1 MNILF
6 LGDIIG
12 NPGRLCVSKELV
24 NIIVKHNI
32 NVVVANGENAAGGIG
47 ISPSICDTLLK
58 LGIDVITSGN
68 HIYKKKEIYDYINNE
83 PRLLKPANYPHGT
96 PGNGYY
102 IFSNQNTKGKKV
114 AVINICGRVFI
125 DNFDCPFRSMDEI
138 LRAIKGESK
147 IIIVDFHAEVT
158 SEKVA
163 MGWFL
168 DGRVSAVI
176 GTHTHVQTADERILP
191 KGTAYITDAGMVGP
205 RDSVIGVRKELV
217 LERFLKMMPQKFI
230 VASDDNWIN
239 GVVIEVD
246 EETGKSSSIQRLNLK
261 VDVNDKLI

>member
-1 MNILF
+1 
-6 LGDIIG
+6 
-12 NPGRLCVSKELV
+12 
-24 NIIVKHNI
+24 
-32 NVVVANGENAAGGIG
+32 
-47 ISPSICDTLLK
+47 
-58 LGIDVITSGN
+58 
-68 HIYKKKEIYDYINNE
+68 
-83 PRLLKPANYPHGT
+83 
-96 PGNGYY
+96 
-102 IFSNQNTKGKKV
+102 
-114 AVINICGRVFI
+114 
-125 DNFDCPFRSMDEI
+125 
-138 LRAIKGESK
+138 
-147 IIIVDFHAEVT
+147 
-158 SEKVA
+158 

-246 EETGKSSSIQRLNLK
+246 EETANLAAYK
-261 VDVNDKLI
+261 D

>member
-1 MNILF
+1 
-6 LGDIIG
+6 
-12 NPGRLCVSKELV
+12 
-24 NIIVKHNI
+24 
-32 NVVVANGENAAGGIG
+32 
-47 ISPSICDTLLK
+47 
-58 LGIDVITSGN
+58 
-68 HIYKKKEIYDYINNE
+68 
-83 PRLLKPANYPHGT
+83 
-96 PGNGYY
+96 
-102 IFSNQNTKGKKV
+102 
-114 AVINICGRVFI
+114 
-125 DNFDCPFRSMDEI
+125 
-138 LRAIKGESK
+138 
-147 IIIVDFHAEVT
+147 
-158 SEKVA
+158 

-261 VDVNDKLI
+261 VDINDKVI